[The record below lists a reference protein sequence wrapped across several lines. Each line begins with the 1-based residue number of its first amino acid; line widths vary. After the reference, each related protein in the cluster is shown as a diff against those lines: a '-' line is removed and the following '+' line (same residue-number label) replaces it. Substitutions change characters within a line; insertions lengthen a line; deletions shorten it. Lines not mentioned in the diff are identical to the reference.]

1 MASGPLLS
9 PRPALPAGA
18 RQIGIGPGPMLT
30 RRSLTFAAACAALA
44 AAAPAFAGDASATA
58 FITAIYNSYKGK
70 DAKGVRLDREPIIR
84 RYFEPFLDAQDWE
97 IANFDIAV
105 NDAAAGKTQ
114 ATVKFVNLGDATTV
128 VLDLIQLKGDWR
140 IYDITWLR
148 DGKPETLRKIFVH

>member
-1 MASGPLLS
+1 
-9 PRPALPAGA
+9 
-18 RQIGIGPGPMLT
+18 MLT

-84 RYFEPFLDAQDWE
+84 RYFEPKLAGLMAKDEKTAARRREVGQLDFDPFLDAQDWE